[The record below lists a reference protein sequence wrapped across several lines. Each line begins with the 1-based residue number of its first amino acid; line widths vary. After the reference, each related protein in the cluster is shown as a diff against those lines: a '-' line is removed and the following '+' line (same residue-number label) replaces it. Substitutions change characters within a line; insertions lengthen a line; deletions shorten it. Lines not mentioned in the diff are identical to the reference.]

1 MSRKGPRRRLRIRRK
16 RKGKSVASQIGEGAA
31 EVAGEAAVRV
41 VGEYGCLVVESVIS
55 ASVLALLIVPAYLL
69 MR

>member
-1 MSRKGPRRRLRIRRK
+1 MSRGRPRRRLRIRRK
-16 RKGKSVASQIGEGAA
+16 RKGKSIASQFAEGAGNA
-31 EVAGEAAVRV
+31 AGDKVVEV

-55 ASVLALLIVPAYLL
+55 ASILALLVIPAYLL